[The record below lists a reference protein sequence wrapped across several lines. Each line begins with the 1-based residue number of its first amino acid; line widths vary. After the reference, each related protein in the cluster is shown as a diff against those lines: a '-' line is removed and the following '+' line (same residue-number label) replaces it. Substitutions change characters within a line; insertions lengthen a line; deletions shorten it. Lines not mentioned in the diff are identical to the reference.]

1 MNIEY
6 IRDNYVF
13 EKLNEKHNLDSFECG
28 IEDLNNFL
36 KKDALKQQKLN
47 LNLTFLVL
55 CDDVI
60 IGYVSIL
67 TDTMKLKIVEDE
79 KTKNKIENELNI
91 SENNELPA
99 IKIGRFAIDKRY
111 TKQGLGTHI
120 FFNVLLS
127 LLKLSKSK
135 FGLNLLLLKHMP

>member
-13 EKLNEKHNLDSFECG
+13 EKLNEKHNLDSFECE

-47 LNLTFLVL
+47 LNLIFLVL

-60 IGYVSIL
+60 IGDVSIL

-79 KTKNKIENELNI
+79 KTKNKIEN
-91 SENNELPA
+91 
-99 IKIGRFAIDKRY
+99 
-111 TKQGLGTHI
+111 
-120 FFNVLLS
+120 
-127 LLKLSKSK
+127 
-135 FGLNLLLLKHMP
+135 

>member
-1 MNIEY
+1 M
-6 IRDNYVF
+6 
-13 EKLNEKHNLDSFECG
+13 
-28 IEDLNNFL
+28 
-36 KKDALKQQKLN
+36 
-47 LNLTFLVL
+47 TFLVL